1 MELNMTELGH
11 KLREL
16 RLSQNLTQEQVAM
29 LVGTSKQQISTIEL
43 GMRYPNLQQLRR
55 FSSIFHV
62 STDYLLNLKQDAVL
76 DVSDLTL
83 KQRNAV
89 QTVIDSYRN

>member
-43 GMRYPNLQQLRR
+43 GMRYPTLQQLRR
-55 FSSIFHV
+55 FSAIFHV

-89 QTVIDSYRN
+89 QTVIDSYLN

>member
-1 MELNMTELGH
+1 MALNMTELGH

-43 GMRYPNLQQLRR
+43 GMRYPTLQQLRR
-55 FSSIFHV
+55 FSAIFHV

>member
-62 STDYLLNLKQDAVL
+62 STDDLLNLKQDAVL

>member
-1 MELNMTELGH
+1 MELSMTELGH

-16 RLSQNLTQEQVAM
+16 RLSHSLTQEQVAL

-43 GMRYPNLQQLRR
+43 GMRYPNIQQLRR
-55 FSSIFHV
+55 FSAIFHI
-62 STDYLLNLKQDAVL
+62 STDYLLNLKQETVL
-76 DVSDLTL
+76 DVSDLTT
-83 KQRNAV
+83 KQRIAV

>member
-1 MELNMTELGH
+1 MKLNMTELGH
-11 KLREL
+11 NLREL
-16 RLSQNLTQEQVAM
+16 RLKQNLTQEQVAL

-43 GMRYPNLQQLRR
+43 GIRYPNLQQLRR

-62 STDYLLNLKQDAVL
+62 STDHLLNIKQEAVL

-89 QTVIDSYRN
+89 QAVIDSYRS

>member
-1 MELNMTELGH
+1 MEFSMTELGR

-16 RLSQNLTQEQVAM
+16 RLNHNLTQEQVA
-29 LVGTSKQQISTIEL
+29 LLIGTSKQQISTIEL

-55 FSSIFHV
+55 FSAVFHV
-62 STDYLLNLKQDAVL
+62 STDYLLSLKQETVL
-76 DVSDLTL
+76 DVSDLTP
-83 KQRNAV
+83 KQISAI

>member
-16 RLSQNLTQEQVAM
+16 RLNQNLTQEQVAM

-43 GMRYPNLQQLRR
+43 GMRYPTLQQLRR
-55 FSSIFHV
+55 FSAIFHV